1 MAEISIDNCSSR
13 TVSTVSMVSTD
24 SMDSMDR
31 LSGLESAAY
40 LCISSIKEG
49 NNSQL
54 TDSVVQILNY
64 LESRMASSGLPI
76 IKHVARIVDILA
88 GLKPLLTSTFA
99 TRVVEKVALGKESKF
114 VETMRET
121 TFWEMLTH
129 IKSQDWHK
137 CTIKGVKYSC
147 DFHLES
153 LFCHL
158 VSAMVASVWY
168 LLLSTPETTDEYARF
183 IGTLA
188 LLHDIGKP
196 GTMNTGIISI
206 AGKNKNV
213 TKFPAHGLI
222 GGMILQ
228 KAYSRDFGFSLE
240 EWDTLCRCT
249 TIHMCGYHCTDV
261 TSPVTQS
268 MWTRLS
274 LEVPLVQQ
282 ALLYLSVGDSI
293 GNVRSHDCGTSD
305 EELFRSREPFAQ
317 HLRTKIA
324 DPAKIFT
331 KLLTSNLVVV
341 ITGGSGAGKT
351 TLAMQLIA
359 YLTSR
364 EIANSYVSR
373 DDIMLELICPMLGLT
388 VDKSAYAQC
397 YKYVKENDMGK
408 EIDAQVKQRISNSIA
423 FGEVCIID
431 TMASMYR
438 KVFNTYFSDDVL
450 NCEILQIA
458 VDRNVPHTQADA
470 DRLGL
475 SLDLQ
480 IELSGL
486 SHLTNPLAKIDL
498 SNIAGL
504 SCAMESRNIKRDSGN
519 RAQCTLT
526 TSVIWTPEFTFGLS
540 HVFQLLGE
548 LSPGL
553 KKGVVQRVDTQ
564 SMDVVQYV
572 NYVYN
577 LYECEPSL
585 AASTQFKLKI
595 DALIRRF
602 AVLHF
607 TVSVP
612 FQLRG
617 TKFESRVF
625 SVKYIDGINRLWRP
639 VWARQCRAVFFHV
652 NDDFTCVPIKY
663 QLQRGAELFTGMLVS
678 ANIASTQDISDA
690 RKIAILSDSQQ
701 RTCKILLAGENEGK
715 LSAHLTEKVDGSLLT
730 VTFYYGESAE
740 QMKSLVAEFGD
751 EFSQMIL
758 AGFEEFGVV
767 GIVST
772 QGTLMMGNDMQ
783 DYFVTSILES
793 HISGL
798 GLTREFMIEEAKTN
812 TPTQMFAKYGKAW
825 FAYLLRVLGNL
836 PMPTAPSS
844 SVSNISLCFES
855 VCANRMTVWGKLHT
869 ELAISYSSSMCLFL
883 GASWCGLDWVLNVPH
898 TMLNIESV
906 DEPRFWLTTTAAQ
919 VDGLMRGLEDVV
931 YARITTLDFLTTF
944 PPSNKKWDSS
954 LPLHPEGYVCYT
966 TEGEMFGLPVVDY
979 NKLKLAA
986 YYIGHKFHDE
996 SVKEL
1001 YELSKTASDIFPMA
1015 KKVGDFYSE
1024 IESKFYA
1031 IAQRLSQGLAPSS
1044 DNLFA
1049 SNLEGKA
1056 VKAYE
1061 NASPETQSK
1070 MIIGGNIAVFDTW
1083 IRDLTTEY
1091 YPTIVTTNLGSTV
1104 VKSGLK
1110 RMCMEL
1116 KPWLNYKL
1124 DSPPV
1129 EFLEIIANPAK
1140 YSGISSV
1147 FLMLMNQ

>member
-1 MAEISIDNCSSR
+1 MAEIEIDC
-13 TVSTVSMVSTD
+13 
-24 SMDSMDR
+24 DR
-31 LSGLESAAY
+31 LDRLELAAY
-40 LCISSIKEG
+40 DCLLGITNG
-49 NNSQL
+49 DVDQL
-54 TDSVVQILNY
+54 AESVVQILDY
-64 LESRMASSGLPI
+64 LESRMVASGLPI
-76 IKHVARIVDILA
+76 IKPIARIVAILG

-99 TRVVEKVALGKESKF
+99 TRIVEKVVSGKESKLI
-114 VETMRET
+114 ESMRET

-137 CTIKGVKYSC
+137 CTVKGVKYSC
-147 DFHLES
+147 DFHQES

-168 LLLSTPETTDEYARF
+168 LLLSKPETTDEYARF

-249 TIHMCGYHCTDV
+249 TIHMCGYHCTDE
-261 TSPVTQS
+261 TSPITQA

-274 LEVPLVQQ
+274 FEVPRVQQ
-282 ALLYLSVGDSI
+282 ALLFLSVGDSI
-293 GNVRSHDCGTSD
+293 GNVRSHDCNTGD
-305 EELFRSREPFAQ
+305 EELFRSREPFVQ
-317 HLRTKIA
+317 TLSTKIA
-324 DPAKIFT
+324 EPAKIFA
-331 KLLTSNLVVV
+331 KLSTSGLVVV

-351 TLAMQLIA
+351 TLAMQLVE
-359 YLTSR
+359 YLTAR

-373 DDIMLELICPMLGLT
+373 DDIMLELICPMLGVT
-388 VDKSAYAQC
+388 VDKLHYAQC

-408 EIDAQVKQRISNSIA
+408 EIDTQVKQRISNSIA
-423 FGEVCIID
+423 FSEVCIID

-475 SLDLQ
+475 SLELQ

-526 TSVIWTPEFTFGLS
+526 SSVVWTPEFTFGLS

-553 KKGVVQRVDTQ
+553 KKGVIQRVDTQ

-572 NYVYN
+572 NHIYN

-585 AASTQFKLKI
+585 PASTQFKLKI

-602 AVLHF
+602 SVLHF

-617 TKFESRVF
+617 TKLESRVF

-639 VWARQCRAVFFHV
+639 IWARQCRAVFFHV
-652 NDDFTCVPIKY
+652 SDDFTCVPIKY

-690 RKIAILSDSQQ
+690 KKIAILSDSQQ

-715 LSAHLTEKVDGSLLT
+715 LDAELTEKVDGSLLT
-730 VTFYYGESAE
+730 VTFYFGREAE
-740 QMKSLVAEFGD
+740 LIKSIVAEFGD

-758 AGFEEFGVV
+758 AGFEELGVV
-767 GIVST
+767 GVVST
-772 QGTLMMGNDMQ
+772 QGTLMMGVDMQ
-783 DYFVTSILES
+783 DYFATSILES
-793 HISGL
+793 PIMGL
-798 GLTREFMIEEAKTN
+798 GVGAGLTREFMIEEAKTN
-812 TPTQMFAKYGKAW
+812 TPTQMFAKYAKPW
-825 FAYLLRVLGNL
+825 FVEMVRVLGNL
-836 PMPTAPSS
+836 PVPAETSS
-844 SVSNISLCFES
+844 PVSNISLCCES
-855 VCANRMTVWGKLHT
+855 VCANRMTAWGKLHT

-883 GASWCGLDWVLNVPH
+883 GASWCGSDWVLNVPH
-898 TMLNIESV
+898 TKLNIESV
-906 DEPRFWLTTTAAQ
+906 DEPRFWLTNTAAQ

-931 YARITTLDFLTTF
+931 YGRITTPDFLTTF

-1015 KKVGDFYSE
+1015 KKVGDFYSG

-1031 IAQRLSQGLAPSS
+1031 IAQRLSVGLAPELDSGLP
-1044 DNLFA
+1044 NVFA

-1061 NASPETQSK
+1061 SASQETQSK
-1070 MIIGGNIAVFDTW
+1070 MIIGGNIAVFDVW
-1083 IRDLTTEY
+1083 IRDLVTEY
-1091 YPTIVTTNLGSTV
+1091 YPTIATTILGSSV

-1116 KPWLNYKL
+1116 KPWLDYKS
-1124 DSPPV
+1124 DSAPV
-1129 EFLEIIANPAK
+1129 EFQEIIANPSK
-1140 YSGISSV
+1140 YPGISSV
-1147 FLMLMNQ
+1147 FLMLMNQQN